1 MNRVKTNIYDFGRKI
16 GGARKDYYAAAR
28 AMAEK
33 FAAAA
38 SVEALHDC
46 KSLTALVRLPNLE
59 SLTANGAITA
69 EAARA
74 ALVIWRSIDRKPLRS
89 SWRVNRWAETTA
101 PKLAIIADLLQ
112 GGNVPEAIKT
122 TGEFEVLTVANWPAV
137 AFSFGTWNVAKWT
150 GTIMKTDGTEE
161 TGTFYRVRKGDGW
174 GHSARTAA
182 DALALLNKGLES
194 DAARRAD
201 GPALAASQNRAGLWY
216 IHPEHNAEI
225 CIKTLS
231 INATSADA
239 RRVMKEERAALVAR
253 LHELQQFPELRRDW
267 NRPRTGQ
274 EWREGGKDI
283 TPEEFSEAFPFYGVE
298 FGNWVTQTERANLL
312 NAAFDGF
319 YDLAQIWHI
328 SPVMCALRGSL
339 AFAFGSRG
347 ISKAS
352 AHYEPSRRVINLT
365 KKNGAGCMAHEW
377 FHAVDNWMMYR
388 EGFDGYATEAGNA
401 ATTEAGR
408 AGAALLQAIKKT
420 EFYRR
425 SSRLSV
431 FKGDYWVEG
440 RELAARAFEGV
451 CAFLLKRAGICSDF
465 LVNCVSMDE
474 FTKKDTAH
482 RSNYYPYPTEA
493 EAAQLAPYYFALL
506 RIAFGASVEMDAE
519 TRAAVDDLAKVAQ
532 SEHDAAQAERD
543 KAAARIEEEKKSRRM
558 IETENAKKE
567 SIANREKVEAV
578 TADVIR
584 ECGATWS
591 FVFDSW
597 GKSYAVGGADGFIFL
612 VYYTGNVAYRLTR
625 VNTRLRKNFRG
636 CFGYVLE
643 YRNGVNLPEV
653 IRNDVKGGFTC
664 GSLMVDVFRH
674 SVISTWAEFAKKHA
688 AELAKVQSV
697 NDDTQKEEET
707 HTEPQNA
714 PQGEAVS
721 TSATATTETTT
732 ESAPVAGL
740 ILKEIA
746 GGVAVVGDSRTT
758 YRNRKTIKAHGAR
771 WNKDAKEWQATDPA
785 AVASLRAWLTPSEDE
800 QRPVT
805 NEAQANEETPAGV
818 SSQAE
823 NVTAS
828 EGENVEKSNYST
840 SEKSQNHDET
850 ETGDGVETSAN
861 SFGVYELAA
870 FDDKQNAPRL
880 LNSFAT
886 EDESREWINR
896 AAAGAG
902 SLTISAVN
910 VLHNAGGYWMAYY
923 SERNGGYYLLFIS
936 VKGFELWKV
945 RELDLAGKLANLRE
959 QHTAAQALH
968 YINGL
973 ISGKVYAIERD
984 GNGVTVEPDTLN
996 KGRFVVEWY
1005 EDRTRTERHT
1015 DKTTEEAAA
1024 AVAAFVVDTMTAKEW
1039 FGYCVYRHVL
1049 DDAALPYY
1057 MGCEELPIFDEADE
1071 NDRRAFA
1078 TLSPEEQETA
1088 KILTRANLR
1097 SWWDYGKIA
1106 AYLWVYSVAVC
1117 CSYKM
1122 LEESVNSLILH
1133 YGGVWFSPDGS
1144 NLVCNTQPLL
1154 SYGLRYE
1161 FSEYSR
1167 DGVFIQQYST
1177 KSKDDAIKYVAV
1189 FAYQHSEELEPIGNQ
1204 IAAAL

>member
-1 MNRVKTNIYDFGRKI
+1 MNRVNSIEDFGRKI

-74 ALVIWRSIDRKPLRS
+74 ALVIWRSIGRKPLHS
-89 SWRVNRWAETTA
+89 SWRFNRWAEATA

-137 AFSFGTWNVAKWT
+137 AFSFGAWNVAKWT

-161 TGTFYRVRKGDGW
+161 TGTFYRVRKGDGC

-182 DALALLNKGLES
+182 DALVLLTQGLKS

-216 IHPEHNAEI
+216 IHPEHNAYI
-225 CIKTLS
+225 CIKALP
-231 INATSADA
+231 IDATRADA
-239 RRVMKEERAALVAR
+239 RRVLKEERAALVAR

-274 EWREGGKDI
+274 EWREGGKDV
-283 TPEEFSEAFPFYGVE
+283 TPEEFNKAFPFFGVE

-312 NAAFDGF
+312 NDAFDGF
-319 YDLAQIWHI
+319 HDLAQIWHI
-328 SPVMCALRGSL
+328 SPVLCALRGSL

-352 AHYEPSRRVINLT
+352 AHYEPGRRVINLT

-377 FHAVDNWMMYR
+377 FHAVDNWLMYR
-388 EGFDGYATEAGNA
+388 EGLSGYATEAGDA
-401 ATTEAGR
+401 AKTEAGR
-408 AGAALLQAIKKT
+408 AGAAVLQAIKKT

-425 SSRLSV
+425 SFRLSV
-431 FKGDYWVEG
+431 FKGDYWLEG

-474 FTKKDTAH
+474 FAKKDTAH

-506 RIAFGASVEMDAE
+506 RIAFGASVEMDTD

-543 KAAARIEEEKKSRRM
+543 KAAARIEEEKKARRM
-558 IETENAKKE
+558 IEAENAKKE
-567 SIANREKVEAV
+567 RSANREKVEAV
-578 TADVIR
+578 TADVILK
-584 ECGATWS
+584 CGAKWS
-591 FVFDSW
+591 FVFDSC

-612 VYYTGNVAYRLTR
+612 VYYTGYVAYRLTR

-643 YRNGVNLPEV
+643 YRKGVNLPEV
-653 IRNDVKGGFTC
+653 IRNDVKDGFTY
-664 GSLMVDVFRH
+664 GSLMFDVFRH
-674 SVISTWAEFAKKHA
+674 SVLSTWAEFSQKHT
-688 AELAKVQSV
+688 AELAKAQGV
-697 NDDTQKEEET
+697 NDDLQKEEEA
-707 HTEPQNA
+707 HTEPQSA
-714 PQGEAVS
+714 PRGEAVS
-721 TSATATTETTT
+721 TPADTTDPTT
-732 ESAPVAGL
+732 ESAPADGL
-740 ILKEIA
+740 TLKEIT

-758 YRNRKTIKAHGAR
+758 YRNRKTIKAHGAQ
-771 WNKDAKEWQATDPA
+771 WNKEAKEWQATDPA

-800 QRPVT
+800 QHPDT
-805 NEAQANEETPAGV
+805 NEAQTNEEPPAGV
-818 SSQAE
+818 PSQAE

-828 EGENVEKSNYST
+828 EGENVERPNYST
-840 SEKSQNHDET
+840 SQKSQNHDET
-850 ETGDGVETSAN
+850 GTGEGVETSAN

-870 FDDKQNAPRL
+870 FDDKQNAPQL

-896 AAAGAG
+896 AAAWAG

-910 VLHNAGGYWMAYY
+910 ILHNAGGYWMAYY
-923 SERNGGYYLLFIS
+923 SERNGGYYLLFVS
-936 VKGFELWKV
+936 VKGSELLEARK
-945 RELDLAGKLANLRE
+945 LDLAGKLANLRE
-959 QHTAAQALH
+959 QHTAAQALR

-973 ISGKVYAIERD
+973 INNI
-984 GNGVTVEPDTLN
+984 TL
-996 KGRFVVEWY
+996 R
-1005 EDRTRTERHT
+1005 
-1015 DKTTEEAAA
+1015 
-1024 AVAAFVVDTMTAKEW
+1024 
-1039 FGYCVYRHVL
+1039 YRH
-1049 DDAALPYY
+1049 D
-1057 MGCEELPIFDEADE
+1057 G
-1071 NDRRAFA
+1071 
-1078 TLSPEEQETA
+1078 Q
-1088 KILTRANLR
+1088 KI
-1097 SWWDYGKIA
+1097 
-1106 AYLWVYSVAVC
+1106 
-1117 CSYKM
+1117 
-1122 LEESVNSLILH
+1122 
-1133 YGGVWFSPDGS
+1133 
-1144 NLVCNTQPLL
+1144 
-1154 SYGLRYE
+1154 
-1161 FSEYSR
+1161 
-1167 DGVFIQQYST
+1167 
-1177 KSKDDAIKYVAV
+1177 
-1189 FAYQHSEELEPIGNQ
+1189 
-1204 IAAAL
+1204 